1 MNHYCKNCNVETAY
15 RRVRFARC
23 SGVII
28 LLLLL
33 LIIIIIII
41 IIIIA
46 VPLSLVRVAC
56 ARNPT
61 LAFCDSHIL
70 GDPIKP
76 TSKLPVG
83 TPKPAPHL
91 NKASAGGV
99 SEEEQQFLT
108 WLSEQK
114 DEVPDVDTDE
124 FETGHRKHANTAD
137 YCTKY
142 KVNYGS
148 YCVNSNIEKLEGVLP
163 QFCAIYSHHCGGDA
177 GEFPKPKPLLE
188 EKMEKSDTKAPPP
201 SPSEAPVGAG
211 ADTSFNGPVAKYCQK
226 FSAQYQQFCESEQ
239 RAAFGKADE
248 FCMSYRDSCKP
259 PSSSKAPAP
268 MSDSAGGSSAGVS
281 DVAKEIEDIDLPESG
296 EDTGTEAPSSETEE
310 KPSTKSSSAIFE

>member
-1 MNHYCKNCNVETAY
+1 MIRHVCTV
-15 RRVRFARC
+15 
-23 SGVII
+23 
-28 LLLLL
+28 LLLLAAGSPL
-33 LIIIIIII
+33 LTE
-41 IIIIA
+41 A

-163 QFCAIYSHHCGGDA
+163 QFCAIYSHHCGEMLVNFRSRSLCSRRRWRKA
-177 GEFPKPKPLLE
+177 TPKHRHHLL
-188 EKMEKSDTKAPPP
+188 
-201 SPSEAPVGAG
+201 
-211 ADTSFNGPVAKYCQK
+211 
-226 FSAQYQQFCESEQ
+226 
-239 RAAFGKADE
+239 
-248 FCMSYRDSCKP
+248 
-259 PSSSKAPAP
+259 
-268 MSDSAGGSSAGVS
+268 
-281 DVAKEIEDIDLPESG
+281 
-296 EDTGTEAPSSETEE
+296 
-310 KPSTKSSSAIFE
+310 